1 MDYCRESYNLTSEQF
16 RLGMKNIV
24 ELTQDKT
31 NLSSATQQ
39 MLQAKYLALLNIAM
53 LKYYNGE
60 NIQF

>member
-1 MDYCRESYNLTSEQF
+1 
-16 RLGMKNIV
+16 MKNIV

-31 NLSSATQQ
+31 NLSSAIQQ

>member
-1 MDYCRESYNLTSEQF
+1 MDYCRESYDLTSEQF

-39 MLQAKYLALLNIAM
+39 MLQAKYMALLNIAM
-53 LKYYNGE
+53 LRYYNGE
-60 NIQF
+60 SITL